1 MTKWYGADDREAKR
15 AKGTAKSEDG
25 FFIETAAKV
34 AKEQSAPRLNVA
46 SAHENK
52 VRTNI
57 LYTINEHAHEYT
69 YLYTKTMYARKYTTY
84 IHNIGL

>member
-34 AKEQSAPRLNVA
+34 AKEQSAPRLTVA
-46 SAHENK
+46 TAQNEHAPKYRLHTKNK

-57 LYTINEHAHEYT
+57 YYLHSWNTLT
-69 YLYTKTMYARKYTTY
+69 YYLPT
-84 IHNIGL
+84 